1 MGMWLETQ
9 PLPAYL
15 AGILALLPNTGTQH
29 GLCDVAWV
37 GALTLLVFDDGDV
50 GTSQGMRQAH

>member
-1 MGMWLETQ
+1 MWLETQ

-15 AGILALLPNTGTQH
+15 AGVLALLPNTGTQH
-29 GLCDVAWV
+29 GLCDVARV